1 MTAHRFVDYRVDAD
15 GVAVL
20 RWNRPDARNA
30 LLPEMTDEAM
40 AALDEAASD
49 DAVRTLVL
57 SGAGD
62 AFSAGADLKLMG
74 RGDRLG
80 RTALEGWRRGRHG
93 IAGPRKLLDFP
104 KPTLAAVHGSVAGMA
119 CAWALA
125 CDVVIAGADARFHLS
140 FVRVGFVT
148 DCGRAGC
155 CSVGS
160 EWGKRSGSCSHGDS
174 VDAAERRASA
184 FATSRWSRGETSIAR
199 SSWLTGS
206 PRSRLSPC
214 VKRGESSSTPPGR
227 ASRTRRTSSPGYREL
242 SARRRTTR
250 GGSQRSRRSVR
261 RGFAAMRESTTH
273 DAAAPGRGGRRA
285 LAEQPAL
292 VGGRERW
299 SYLDLAAET
308 ARVAAGLEA
317 LGVRPGEPVGVLLP
331 NWPQFFSAVYG
342 VQAAGGVAVCLSTW
356 RLRTSFVMRS
366 STRACGG

>member
-40 AALDEAASD
+40 AALDDAASD
-49 DAVRTLVL
+49 DAVRALVL

-148 DCGRAGC
+148 DCGTSWLLLRRIGMGQA
-155 CSVGS
+155 
-160 EWGKRSGSCSHGDS
+160 KRIVLTGDS
-174 VDAAERRASA
+174 VDAAEAARIGLCDEQVEKGRDLDRALELAHRIAAQPPLAVRQARRVLEHAARASFEDAADLESWVQGALGETADHREAVAA
-184 FATSRWSRGETSIAR
+184 FAEKRPPRFRGE
-199 SSWLTGS
+199 
-206 PRSRLSPC
+206 
-214 VKRGESSSTPPGR
+214 
-227 ASRTRRTSSPGYREL
+227 
-242 SARRRTTR
+242 
-250 GGSQRSRRSVR
+250 
-261 RGFAAMRESTTH
+261 
-273 DAAAPGRGGRRA
+273 
-285 LAEQPAL
+285 
-292 VGGRERW
+292 
-299 SYLDLAAET
+299 
-308 ARVAAGLEA
+308 
-317 LGVRPGEPVGVLLP
+317 
-331 NWPQFFSAVYG
+331 
-342 VQAAGGVAVCLSTW
+342 
-356 RLRTSFVMRS
+356 
-366 STRACGG
+366 